1 MIPYGRQDINQEDIE
16 SVLDVL
22 KSDFLTQGPKVPIFE
37 KCVADYGGSKYGCAV
52 NSATSA
58 LHIACLS
65 IGLGED
71 DELWTSPITFV
82 ASANC
87 GLYCGAKVNFVDI
100 DAKTFNLCPDKL
112 EKKLFHA
119 EKQGKLPKVLVVV
132 HFCGQSCDMKRIH
145 NLSKTY
151 GFRIIEDAS
160 HAIGGRYLDSQIGSC
175 KYSDITVFSFHPV
188 KIITT
193 AEGGVA
199 LTNNKDLF
207 EKMMI
212 FRTHGITRD
221 ENSMH
226 KAPEGGW
233 YYEQVALGYNYR
245 MNDIQAALGLSQM
258 KRVNEFVEARN
269 KLADRYDIKL
279 KDLPVTL
286 PSRSKKIYSSFHLY
300 VIRLRLEFIKKS
312 HKQVFQELRDK
323 GIGVNLHYIPVHFH
337 PYYQSMGFAP
347 GDFPEAEKYYQE
359 AISIPI
365 FYGLKEEKQNEV
377 IKTITEVLI

>member
-112 EKKLFHA
+112 EKKLVHA

-132 HFCGQSCDMKRIH
+132 HFCGQ
-145 NLSKTY
+145 
-151 GFRIIEDAS
+151 
-160 HAIGGRYLDSQIGSC
+160 
-175 KYSDITVFSFHPV
+175 
-188 KIITT
+188 
-193 AEGGVA
+193 
-199 LTNNKDLF
+199 
-207 EKMMI
+207 
-212 FRTHGITRD
+212 
-221 ENSMH
+221 
-226 KAPEGGW
+226 
-233 YYEQVALGYNYR
+233 
-245 MNDIQAALGLSQM
+245 
-258 KRVNEFVEARN
+258 
-269 KLADRYDIKL
+269 
-279 KDLPVTL
+279 
-286 PSRSKKIYSSFHLY
+286 
-300 VIRLRLEFIKKS
+300 
-312 HKQVFQELRDK
+312 
-323 GIGVNLHYIPVHFH
+323 
-337 PYYQSMGFAP
+337 
-347 GDFPEAEKYYQE
+347 
-359 AISIPI
+359 
-365 FYGLKEEKQNEV
+365 
-377 IKTITEVLI
+377 